1 MDENG
6 KKTVMIVDDSRLAR
20 MVLTKMLQ
28 DNFPDWSITEA
39 VGGED
44 ALEKFESEAPQAAI
58 VDVNMPDIEGPE
70 LAEKLLAIKPGFPIT
85 LLTANIQKA
94 VRDRAESL
102 GIGYLSKPPDKDGLQ
117 EFLSKSGGSN
127 GNSL

>member
-1 MDENG
+1 
-6 KKTVMIVDDSRLAR
+6 
-20 MVLTKMLQ
+20 MVLTKMLP
-28 DNFPDWSITEA
+28 DHFPDWSLTEA

-44 ALEKFESEAPQAAI
+44 ALNKFESEAPQAAI
-58 VDVNMPDIEGPE
+58 VDVNMPDIDGPE

-102 GIGYLSKPPDKDGLQ
+102 GIGYLSKPHDKDGLQ